1 MEIIAQALAMLGVA
15 FAVALAGTGSAVGI
29 GYVGQVASG
38 ILREDPGKFGKLM
51 LLVALPGT
59 QGIYGFVVGFLLMN
73 KLNLIGGGAEIKEWT
88 IGLGLQG
95 LAAGLPIALA
105 GLFSAI
111 HQGKVCASGA
121 GLVAK
126 QPDAMGKALILGVFV
141 EFYAVL
147 GLLVSIFLINGMQV

>member
-1 MEIIAQALAMLGVA
+1 MLIIAQALAMLGVA
-15 FAVALAGTGSAVGI
+15 LAVALAGTGSAIGI

-38 ILREDPGKFGKLM
+38 ILREDPGKFGKMM

-73 KLNLIGGGAEIKEWT
+73 KLNLIGGGANIEWSM
-88 IGLGLQG
+88 GLGLQG

-111 HQGKVCASGA
+111 HQGKVCASGSS
-121 GLVAK
+121 LVAK

>member
-1 MEIIAQALAMLGVA
+1 MEIIAQAIAMLGVA
-15 FAVALAGTGSAVGI
+15 FAVALAGTGSAIGI

-38 ILREDPGKFGKLM
+38 ILREDPSKFGKMM

-73 KLNLIGGGAEIKEWT
+73 QLNLIAGGEGVTWT

-111 HQGKVCASGA
+111 HQGKVCASGSS
-121 GLVAK
+121 LVSK

-147 GLLVSIFLINGMQV
+147 GLLVSIFLINGIQV